1 MVNFKLR
8 MFDVLYFTL
17 LSWWVFRSWGKLGT
31 DIGGKKV
38 DPFIS
43 KDKAIKMFTNTC
55 KEKTGNI
62 WSNSKQTFVKCAG
75 KFYPLDIDFGAK
87 VFISIIVFN

>member
-1 MVNFKLR
+1 
-8 MFDVLYFTL
+8 MFHVFYFTL

-43 KDKAIKMFTNTC
+43 KDKAIKMFTNTY
-55 KEKTGNI
+55 KEKTGNT
-62 WSNSKQTFVKCAG
+62 WSNSGQTFVKRAG

-87 VFISIIVFN
+87 VFISIILFNLQI